1 MKKLFGHRSGK
12 SGSRKYRDAWDDM
25 EDLDYAE
32 DFDEG
37 YDAGEYYTDEDG
49 EEYVNNEF
57 GMEDGEE
64 YYFADNGAQV
74 YDAGSEEAGYAAEA
88 DEFGMEYTEEY
99 YAQEACAGYYG
110 EDSEEYYAG
119 SEETGYVMESDECGA
134 GYTEGYDADDDRA
147 EYTEE
152 YDADDGN
159 AEYAEEY
166 DAGDDNAEYAEEYYE
181 EDDLEYLQEQIK
193 GRGRQRADS
202 GNFFQKIV
210 NAFSRMDSVDRIVA
224 CTGVAVLILALV
236 TGTVFA
242 GTRIAGRQMDSF
254 ATVGEQ
260 LDGIDVIGGDGLLA
274 VADAKIA
281 RQEVVDLLQEE
292 ENQEKENEGYEEEE
306 YSNEVTVALNMTSIK
321 KDLKIKFVNK
331 KTGKLISN
339 VPFEVTVT
347 DPKGK
352 TLTWKDEDKDGIIY
366 KTEIASGNYS
376 VALNELAGF
385 EQYKIST
392 AAQSVKVK
400 ENLDYEKVDVE
411 DEIKT
416 EAEIDAA
423 KEDTAKNDVVEES
436 KLQDTVAWVESTR
449 TPVEESYVEV
459 AKSTIEDP
467 AKLVASFGGFVKL
480 AGSNGETVSIGGN
493 PGSLGAQGSVTL
505 TASSSGFP
513 SGVTYTWS
521 ASGSGASLS
530 ATSGDSTTL
539 KVNNTADAEQSV
551 TVSVTATG
559 TETISGNDTKTYTDT
574 ATITIKVAGKAPVTL
589 SQTSL
594 SLAVGGTAT
603 LSATQGAETSGF
615 SWTSGNTAVAT
626 VDSSGKVTAV
636 KAGTATITAS
646 RNGASASCTVTV
658 TDTAVTLKL
667 DKASG
672 TVQAGKT
679 LTLTPTITGNATS
692 SNKITWTSSNA
703 SIAKVSGDNSKA
715 TVTGVKKGDATITA
729 TYTENGKT
737 VTATCAVKVTANP
750 EQDTTTA
757 LKDKSGNQIYVKN
770 AEGKYVTATYA
781 DYYKANQKFYIKQQ
795 GYKYTGW
802 QTIDGKVYFYDAN
815 GNKVTGNQVIQG
827 AQYSFDSNG
836 VMVSSN
842 GILGI
847 DVSKWNGS
855 IDWNAVKNSGVSYVI
870 IRCGYRGSSQG
881 SLVEDPRYRTNIQ
894 GATSAGLKVGVYF
907 FTQAVNEVEAVEEA
921 SMVLSLVKGYKIS
934 YPIFLDV
941 ESSGGRGDGISKETR
956 TAVCKAFCQTIQNS
970 GYTAGIYANKTW
982 LNNYIDVGQLGA
994 YRIWLA
1000 QYASKPTYTG
1010 RYDIWQ
1016 YSSKGQVSGISGNVD
1031 MNLSYMGY

>member
-12 SGSRKYRDAWDDM
+12 ANSRRYRDAWDDV
-25 EDLDYAE
+25 EDLEYTE

-37 YDAGEYYTDEDG
+37 YEDGEYYTDE
-49 EEYVNNEF
+49 
-57 GMEDGEE
+57 E
-64 YYFADNGAQV
+64 YYTVDDGAEV
-74 YDAGSEEAGYAAEA
+74 YDVGFEEAGYATEA
-88 DEFGMEYTEEY
+88 DEFGMEDTEAYYEEDCGEYYGEDSEAYYAGSEEAEYVMEAEEFGTKDTEEYYADDDSAEYTEEY
-99 YAQEACAGYYG
+99 YADD
-110 EDSEEYYAG
+110 DSEEYAQ
-119 SEETGYVMESDECGA
+119 
-134 GYTEGYDADDDRA
+134 
-147 EYTEE
+147 
-152 YDADDGN
+152 
-159 AEYAEEY
+159 
-166 DAGDDNAEYAEEYYE
+166 EYYE
-181 EDDLEYLQEQIK
+181 EEDDREYLQKQIK
-193 GRGRQRADS
+193 EYGRQRAES
-202 GNFFQKIV
+202 GNFFQKMINV
-210 NAFSRMDSVDRIVA
+210 FSRMDSVDRIVA

-242 GTRIAGRQMDSF
+242 GTRIAGRQVDAF

-274 VADAKIA
+274 VADAKMA
-281 RQEVVDLLQEE
+281 RQEVADILQEE
-292 ENQEKENEGYEEEE
+292 ENQENESVGYEEEE
-306 YSNEVTVALNMTSIK
+306 YSNEVTVSLNMTSIK

-366 KTEIASGNYS
+366 KTEIESGNYT
-376 VALNELAGF
+376 VALNELTGYD
-385 EQYKIST
+385 QYKISAT
-392 AAQSVKVK
+392 AQSVKVK

-416 EAEIDAA
+416 EAEVDVA

-436 KLQDTVAWVESTR
+436 KLQDTVAWVESTK
-449 TPVEESYVEV
+449 TAVDESYVEV

-467 AKLVASFGGFVKL
+467 AKLVASFGGFMKL
-480 AGSNGETVSIGGN
+480 AGTNGETVSISGN

-505 TASSSGFP
+505 TANASGFP

-521 ASGSGASLS
+521 ASGAGASLS
-530 ATSGDSTTL
+530 TTSGSSTTL
-539 KVNNTADAEQSV
+539 TVNNTASTEQQV
-551 TVSVTATG
+551 TVSVTATATG
-559 TETISGNDTKTYTDT
+559 TVADVSGNESSISYSDT
-574 ATITIKVAGKAPVTL
+574 ASTTIKIAGKAQDITL

-594 SLAVGGTAT
+594 SLAVGGSAA
-603 LSATQGAETSGF
+603 LSAKQGDATSGF
-615 SWTSGNTAVAT
+615 SWSSSDSSVAT
-626 VDSSGKVTAV
+626 VDQSGNVKAV
-636 KAGTATITAS
+636 KAGTATITAAKG
-646 RNGASASCTVTV
+646 GASAACTVTV
-658 TDTAVTLKL
+658 TDMAVTLKL

-692 SNKITWTSSNA
+692 TNKITWTSSNTG
-703 SIAKVSGDNSKA
+703 IATVSGDNSKA

-729 TYTENGKT
+729 AYTENGKT
-737 VTATCAVKVTANP
+737 VTATCTVKVTANP
-750 EQDTTTA
+750 ELDTTTA
-757 LKDKSGNQIYVKN
+757 LKDKSGNQIYVKD
-770 AEGKYVTATYA
+770 AQGKYVAATYA

-802 QTIDGKVYFYDAN
+802 QTIDGKVYFFDAN

-881 SLVEDPRYRTNIQ
+881 SLIEDPKFRTNIQ

-941 ESSGGRGDGISKETR
+941 ESSGGRADGISKETR

-970 GYTAGIYANKTW
+970 GYTAGVYANKTW
-982 LNNYIDVGQLGA
+982 LNSYIDAGQLGA

-1000 QYASKPTYTG
+1000 QYASKPSYAG